1 MPRSLVFGNGSLFV
15 ALDSRHRIR
24 ELTYPYV
31 GLYNHLAGRAV
42 RMGIWV
48 DGAFTWCDEGGWEV
62 HQSPQFADGSSQT
75 TLRNPHQG
83 IELLVRERIHAD
95 EPAFF
100 RDIVVTSHRADEC
113 KTRVFFHHPLQLNE
127 SDIAETAVL
136 DPVLGGM
143 VHYKGPTFIG
153 FCVDSGPSEVA
164 VGITGYGEQPGTA
177 PDAED
182 GELSNRTIEQGS
194 IDSCMSVELRL
205 APGEGRTI
213 CCSILCASTITGL
226 HELKER
232 LDREAGALASV
243 ETDVAQAS
251 RLGSLGS
258 EIGNAEPQHG
268 NKCQSLPGAPE
279 PRSLLTPS
287 RVVIESHLSSNGAL
301 MAALD
306 SDIMSENRAH
316 YANFWPRDGALTLEA
331 FLRFKEAGFGRRM
344 LQFCRGLINSRVWPH
359 PFFFQK
365 YRPDGTLGASWHPW
379 VRNGSP
385 ELPLQEDESA
395 LILHAM
401 GAQVAAFG
409 WEGLEGLWQELA
421 VPLADFLVAYRDPQ
435 SGLPLPSHDLW
446 EERRGVHAF
455 TVASA
460 VAGLRAASE
469 LAASL
474 GDSRSEHYG
483 AIAEEVRSAC
493 LSRFVHAGEG
503 FVVRNLS
510 QDRDGAWHEDL
521 TPDSSMLHVV
531 LLGLLSPDDPLAGSL
546 VDRLEAGLWV
556 DGPIGGMARYRD
568 DYYCRVSHGVPG
580 NPWIICTL
588 WLAQALWKLNRTPQ
602 DRTRAVEVF
611 EWALARR
618 GQTGYLPEQVHP
630 FTGEHLSVSPL
641 VWSHGEFIV
650 TASELG
656 LGGE

>member
-31 GLYNHLAGRAV
+31 GLHNHLAGRAV

-48 DGAFTWCDEGGWEV
+48 DGAFSWCDEGGWEV
-62 HQSPQFADGSSQT
+62 LQTPQFADGSSQT
-75 TLRNPHQG
+75 TLRNSHLS
-83 IELLVRERIHAD
+83 IELDLAERIHGS

-100 RDIVVTSHRADEC
+100 RDIAVTSHRSEEC
-113 KTRVFFHHPLQLNE
+113 SARLFFHHPLQLNE

-143 VHYKGPTFIG
+143 VHYKGPTFIA
-153 FCVDSGPSEVA
+153 FCLDPAPSEVA
-164 VGITGYGEQPGTA
+164 VAITGYGDQEGTA

-182 GELSNRTIEQGS
+182 GQLSNRTIEQGS

-205 APGEGRTI
+205 APGENRTVG
-213 CCSILCASTITGL
+213 CSILCADTITGL
-226 HELKER
+226 HELK
-232 LDREAGALASV
+232 A
-243 ETDVAQAS
+243 
-251 RLGSLGS
+251 RLGR
-258 EIGNAEPQHG
+258 EPAHPE
-268 NKCQSLPGAPE
+268 LPGPA
-279 PRSLLTPS
+279 SLLTPS

-306 SDIMSENRAH
+306 SDIMAENRAH

-331 FLRFKEAGFGRRM
+331 FHRFGEADFGRRM
-344 LQFCRGLINSRVWPH
+344 LRFCKGLVNSGVWPH

-379 VRNGSP
+379 VRNGTP

-409 WEGLEGLWQELA
+409 WEGLEGLWEELA
-421 VPLADFLVAYRDPQ
+421 VPLADFLVAYRDPL

-455 TVASA
+455 TVASV
-460 VAGLRAASE
+460 VAGLRAAST

-493 LSRFVHAGEG
+493 LNRFVHAGEG

-510 QDRDGAWHEDL
+510 QDKDGAWHEDL
-521 TPDSSMLHVV
+521 TPDSSMLHVL

-588 WLAQALWKLNRTPQ
+588 WLAQALWKLNRTPK
-602 DRTRAVEVF
+602 DRKRAVEVF

-618 GQTGYLPEQVHP
+618 GPTGYLPEQVHP

-656 LGGE
+656 ISGA